1 MKKEEGCGQSS
12 SLILHG
18 KRSMPDLQAGA
29 VGEGSG
35 NDFENVIDPT
45 DKKQAAGE
53 KVQDTGSDLSHI
65 KAMNSPIAQKNGQH
79 QRKQLAFRAFIGIRI
94 ATHILIIIVVI
105 VIIIDNN
112 SGLLRVGLLIRLLI
126 RLLVGLLIGILIGLL
141 LRLLIRLV
149 GLLIRV
155 LIGLLLVQ
163 LLVGLVRL
171 IRFLIRLLVRVLIR
185 LIRLIRLLTG
195 LLHRLHGSA
204 AIGTEICI
212 FRIRAAIWTEHFL
225 HSLTGIRFQKT
236 SRFPVYSILS

>member
-12 SLILHG
+12 SLILHD
-18 KRSMPDLQAGA
+18 KRSMPDLQTGA

-35 NDFENVIDPT
+35 KDFENVIDPT
-45 DKKQAAGE
+45 DKKQTAGE

-65 KAMNSPIAQKNGQH
+65 KAVNSPIAQKNGQH
-79 QRKQLAFRAFIGIRI
+79 QCKQLAFGAFIGICI

-105 VIIIDNN
+105 VIDNN
-112 SGLLRVGLLIRLLI
+112 SGLLGIGLLIRLLI

-141 LRLLIRLV
+141 LRLLRLLIRLV

-155 LIGLLLVQ
+155 LIGLLLIQ

-185 LIRLIRLLTG
+185 LIRLVRLLTG

-204 AIGTEICI
+204 AIGAEICI

-225 HSLTGIRFQKT
+225 HSLTGNRFKKQAG
-236 SRFPVYSILS
+236 PL

>member
-1 MKKEEGCGQSS
+1 M
-12 SLILHG
+12 ILHG
-18 KRSMPDLQAGA
+18 KQSMPDLQTGA

-35 NDFENVIDPT
+35 KDFENVIDPT
-45 DKKQAAGE
+45 DKKQTAGE

-65 KAMNSPIAQKNGQH
+65 KAVNSPIAQKNGQH
-79 QRKQLAFRAFIGIRI
+79 QRKQLAFGAFIGIRI

-105 VIIIDNN
+105 VIDNN
-112 SGLLRVGLLIRLLI
+112 SGLLGIGLLIRLLI

-155 LIGLLLVQ
+155 LIGLLLIQ

-185 LIRLIRLLTG
+185 LIRLVRLLTG

-204 AIGTEICI
+204 AIGAEICI

-236 SRFPVYSILS
+236 SRFPVNSTLS

>member
-1 MKKEEGCGQSS
+1 M
-12 SLILHG
+12 ILHG
-18 KRSMPDLQAGA
+18 KRSMPDLQTGA

-35 NDFENVIDPT
+35 KDFENVIDPT
-45 DKKQAAGE
+45 DKKQTAGE

-65 KAMNSPIAQKNGQH
+65 KAVNSPIAQKNGQH
-79 QRKQLAFRAFIGIRI
+79 QRKQLAFGAFIGICI
-94 ATHILIIIVVI
+94 ATHILIIIVV

-112 SGLLRVGLLIRLLI
+112 SGLLGIGLLIRLLI

-141 LRLLIRLV
+141 LRLLRLLIRLV

-155 LIGLLLVQ
+155 LIGLLLIQ

-185 LIRLIRLLTG
+185 LIRLVRLLTG

-204 AIGTEICI
+204 AIGAEICI

-225 HSLTGIRFQKT
+225 HSLTGNRFKKQAG
-236 SRFPVYSILS
+236 PL

>member
-1 MKKEEGCGQSS
+1 M
-12 SLILHG
+12 ILHD
-18 KRSMPDLQAGA
+18 KRSMPDLQTGA

-35 NDFENVIDPT
+35 KDFENVIDPT
-45 DKKQAAGE
+45 DKKQTAGE

-65 KAMNSPIAQKNGQH
+65 KAVNSPIAQKNGQH
-79 QRKQLAFRAFIGIRI
+79 QCKQLAFGAFIGICI

-105 VIIIDNN
+105 VIDNN
-112 SGLLRVGLLIRLLI
+112 SGLLGIGLLIRLLI

-155 LIGLLLVQ
+155 LIGLLLIQ

-185 LIRLIRLLTG
+185 LIRLVRLLTG

-204 AIGTEICI
+204 AIGAEICI

-225 HSLTGIRFQKT
+225 HSLTGNRFKKQAG
-236 SRFPVYSILS
+236 PL

>member
-1 MKKEEGCGQSS
+1 MKKEEGCEQSS

-35 NDFENVIDPT
+35 KDFENVIDPT
-45 DKKQAAGE
+45 DKKQTAGE

-65 KAMNSPIAQKNGQH
+65 KAVNSPIAQKNGQH
-79 QRKQLAFRAFIGIRI
+79 QRKQLAFGAFIGICI
-94 ATHILIIIVVI
+94 ATHILIIIVV

-112 SGLLRVGLLIRLLI
+112 SGLLGIGLLIRLLI

-155 LIGLLLVQ
+155 LIGLLLIQ

-185 LIRLIRLLTG
+185 LIRLVRLLTG

-204 AIGTEICI
+204 AIGAEICI

-225 HSLTGIRFQKT
+225 HSLTGNRFKKQAG
-236 SRFPVYSILS
+236 PL

>member
-12 SLILHG
+12 SLILHD
-18 KRSMPDLQAGA
+18 KRSMPDLQTGA

-35 NDFENVIDPT
+35 KDFENVIDPT
-45 DKKQAAGE
+45 DKKQTAGE

-65 KAMNSPIAQKNGQH
+65 KAVNSPIAQKNGQH
-79 QRKQLAFRAFIGIRI
+79 QCKQLAFGAFIGICI

-105 VIIIDNN
+105 VIDNN
-112 SGLLRVGLLIRLLI
+112 SGLLGIGLLIRLLI

-155 LIGLLLVQ
+155 LIGLLLIQ

-185 LIRLIRLLTG
+185 LIRLVRLLTG

-204 AIGTEICI
+204 AIGAEICI

-225 HSLTGIRFQKT
+225 HSLTGNRFKKQAG
-236 SRFPVYSILS
+236 PL

>member
-1 MKKEEGCGQSS
+1 
-12 SLILHG
+12 
-18 KRSMPDLQAGA
+18 MPDLQAGA

-65 KAMNSPIAQKNGQH
+65 KAVNSPIAQKNGQH
-79 QRKQLAFRAFIGIRI
+79 QCKQLAFGAFIGIRI

-105 VIIIDNN
+105 VIDNN
-112 SGLLRVGLLIRLLI
+112 SGLLGIGLLIRLLI

-155 LIGLLLVQ
+155 LIGLLLIQ

-171 IRFLIRLLVRVLIR
+171 IRFLIRLLVRVLLR
-185 LIRLIRLLTG
+185 LIRLVRLLTG

-204 AIGTEICI
+204 AIGAEICI

-236 SRFPVYSILS
+236 SRFPVNSTLS

>member
-1 MKKEEGCGQSS
+1 M
-12 SLILHG
+12 ILHN
-18 KRSMPDLQAGA
+18 KRSMPDLQTGA

-35 NDFENVIDPT
+35 KDFENVIDPT
-45 DKKQAAGE
+45 DKKQTAGE

-65 KAMNSPIAQKNGQH
+65 KAVNSPIAQKNGQH
-79 QRKQLAFRAFIGIRI
+79 QRKQLAFGAFIGICI
-94 ATHILIIIVVI
+94 ATHILIIIVV

-112 SGLLRVGLLIRLLI
+112 SGLLGIGLLIRLLI

-155 LIGLLLVQ
+155 LIGLLLIQ

-185 LIRLIRLLTG
+185 LIRLIRLVRLLTG

-204 AIGTEICI
+204 AIGAEICI

-225 HSLTGIRFQKT
+225 HSLTGNRFKKQAG
-236 SRFPVYSILS
+236 PL

>member
-1 MKKEEGCGQSS
+1 MKKEEGCEQSS

-45 DKKQAAGE
+45 DEEKSAGE

-79 QRKQLAFRAFIGIRI
+79 QRKQLAFGAFIGIRI
-94 ATHILIIIVVI
+94 ATHILIIIIVV
-105 VIIIDNN
+105 VIDNN
-112 SGLLRVGLLIRLLI
+112 GGLLGIGLLIRLLI

-225 HSLTGIRFQKT
+225 HSLTGSRFQKT
-236 SRFPVYSILS
+236 GRFPIYSILS

>member
-1 MKKEEGCGQSS
+1 M
-12 SLILHG
+12 ILHN
-18 KRSMPDLQAGA
+18 KRSMPDLQTGA
-29 VGEGSG
+29 ISEGSG
-35 NDFENVIDPT
+35 KDFENVIDPT

-65 KAMNSPIAQKNGQH
+65 KAVNSPIAQKNGQH
-79 QRKQLAFRAFIGIRI
+79 QRKQLAFGAFIGICI
-94 ATHILIIIVVI
+94 ATHILIIIIVV

-112 SGLLRVGLLIRLLI
+112 SGLLGIGLLIRLLI

-185 LIRLIRLLTG
+185 LIRLPTG

-212 FRIRAAIWTEHFL
+212 FHIRAAIWTEHFL
-225 HSLTGIRFQKT
+225 HSLTGNRFKKQAG
-236 SRFPVYSILS
+236 PL

>member
-18 KRSMPDLQAGA
+18 KWSMPDLQAGA

-65 KAMNSPIAQKNGQH
+65 KAVNSPIAQKNGQH

-94 ATHILIIIVVI
+94 ATHILIIIIVV
-105 VIIIDNN
+105 VIDNN
-112 SGLLRVGLLIRLLI
+112 GGLLGIGLLIRLLI

-155 LIGLLLVQ
+155 LIGLLLIQ

-225 HSLTGIRFQKT
+225 HSLTGSRFQKT
-236 SRFPVYSILS
+236 SGFPVYSILS